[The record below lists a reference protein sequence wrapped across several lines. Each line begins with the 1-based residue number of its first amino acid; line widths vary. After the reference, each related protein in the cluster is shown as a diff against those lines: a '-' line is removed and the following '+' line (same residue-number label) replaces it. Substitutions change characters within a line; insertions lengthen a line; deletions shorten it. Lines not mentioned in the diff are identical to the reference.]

1 MALIEPSKQG
11 PRPDLWWK
19 LITASG
25 VLLLVFAALSL

>member
-1 MALIEPSKQG
+1 MAFFQPSKHR

-25 VLLLVFAALSL
+25 VLLLVFAILSL